1 MTGGLSEPQQ
11 KVLHWLEQNKHWI
24 VTLDE
29 VASFLSCSEEEAH
42 SICLGLALG
51 KRFATLGHNQYLL
64 MTSPTN
70 QPLPPIHPL
79 IIGSFLVAP
88 YYFSLQTA
96 TAYHGLSPP
105 TTELVYIVT
114 TQVRD
119 HPDIRGISYR
129 FIRVHPRK
137 FYGYETVRINGVD
150 INMADK
156 EKAIVDCLEKTKY
169 AGGLAEVF
177 RLLKKNINTLDVQRL
192 VDYTVLMGTSALIQ
206 RLGYLL
212 DQLDVSFDEE
222 FLQSYSLS
230 VPTPLDPSLTYEGRS
245 KRDEKWNLMINVPE
259 TVFEKND

>member
-1 MTGGLSEPQQ
+1 MTGGLSELQL

-29 VASFLSCSEEEAH
+29 IASYLGCSEKEAH

-51 KRFATLGHNQYLL
+51 KRLATLRHDQYLL
-64 MTSPTN
+64 LTSPTN
-70 QPLPPIHPL
+70 QPLPSIHPL
-79 IIGSFLVAP
+79 IIGSYLATP

-105 TTELVYIVT
+105 TTEPVYIVT
-114 TQVRD
+114 TQIRPHV
-119 HPDIRGISYR
+119 DIRGISYR
-129 FIRVHPRK
+129 FIRVLPRK

-150 INMADK
+150 VHMADK
-156 EKAIVDCLEKTKY
+156 EKAMVDCLEKTKY
-169 AGGLAEVF
+169 AGGLIEVF
-177 RLLKKNINTLDVQRL
+177 GLLKKNIHTLDIQKL

-230 VPTPLDPSLTYEGRS
+230 VPTHLDPSPTYEGRS

-259 TVFEKND
+259 TVFEKEM